1 MFKLSLVMVRS
12 LLIVIIIMR
21 VRVML
26 RAKVIKTVSFK
37 ITLRSRFRVVGLC
50 WSPVGSQDQ

>member
-1 MFKLSLVMVRS
+1 MTVRS

-21 VRVML
+21 VRVKL

-37 ITLRSRFRVVGLC
+37 ITLSRFRVAGLC

>member
-1 MFKLSLVMVRS
+1 MFRLSLMTVRS

-26 RAKVIKTVSFK
+26 RAKVMKSVSFK
-37 ITLRSRFRVVGLC
+37 ITLSRFRVVGLC